1 MKLGGALKAK
11 SNSARLPTS
20 LPLPSHAA
28 DGGLGRFSLGFLKL
42 SKINCCDCDR
52 KRVAGARPPPP
63 LLLLLPSP
71 SPFPIV
77 AKGQRVVNAATV
89 CSVETRG

>member
-11 SNSARLPTS
+11 SNSARLPAS
-20 LPLPSHAA
+20 LPLLSPAA

-52 KRVAGARPPPP
+52 KRVGVRPPPP
-63 LLLLLPSP
+63 LPLPFFL
-71 SPFPIV
+71 FPR
-77 AKGQRVVNAATV
+77 GGGRT
-89 CSVETRG
+89 TRR